1 MIYKWNEEKNRKLK
15 SERNIS
21 FEDAVIA
28 IGNNKILDYGANPK
42 KEKYPNQEIFI
53 LETNGYVYIVPYI
66 YENKKTIFL
75 KTIIPSRKLTKKY
88 FKE

>member
-1 MIYKWNEEKNRKLK
+1 MIYKWNEVKNQKLK
-15 SERNIS
+15 VERNIS
-21 FEDAVIA
+21 FEDVVIA
-28 IGNNKILDYGANPK
+28 ISTDRILDYGENPN

-53 LETNGYVYIVPYI
+53 LEINDYVWIVPFV
-66 YENKKTIFL
+66 YEDEKTIFL